1 VEEAWGDAG
10 LSAWNRFL
18 DRIRSPEA
26 ARVAGDAG
34 QTGGFDILRDSK
46 YTLLVTFKRS
56 GEPVPTP
63 VWAGLDER
71 GRLYV
76 RSERDVAKVRRVR
89 NNPHV
94 RVAACN
100 SRGKPRGPVIE
111 GQARVLSAEE
121 EEHAEQALRSHYGL
135 GRRVYEGTMGAAAGP
150 MVYIEVS
157 PAGQEAPA

>member
-1 VEEAWGDAG
+1 M
-10 LSAWNRFL
+10 SAWNRFL
-18 DRIRSPEA
+18 DRIRSPAA
-26 ARVAGDAG
+26 ARAAG
-34 QTGGFDILRDSK
+34 QPGRTGSFDELKGSK
-46 YTLLVTFKRS
+46 YTLLVSFKRS

-63 VWAGLDER
+63 VWAGLDEN

-76 RSERDVAKVRRVR
+76 RTERDVAKVKRVR
-89 NNPHV
+89 NNSHV

-100 SRGKPRGPVIE
+100 SRGKPSGALIE
-111 GQARVLSAEE
+111 GSARIVSPDE
-121 EEHAEQALRSHYGL
+121 EEHAEAVLKAHYGL